1 MRLCLFPVHF
11 MPTPS
16 VDILVPVWNNPFET
30 RACLAAILKH
40 SPDARLIV
48 VANGCSRETELML
61 EEFFEPLGERAL
73 FLLSDRNLGLV
84 PAVNQGLARSDSD
97 YTVIVRPNVM
107 VCHGWLDAM
116 LKSAE
121 ASNAGLVTPIF
132 YGDGMPDNTTP
143 IGGCTLIE
151 TCLLSFSTLLIKG
164 EMRMLI
170 GSFDEGLDGGENC
183 LLDYLLRAG
192 KNGYRTYCS
201 AQPRLLCSPNTVF
214 GSAERIQAIQERS
227 RTIIRERWGDKRRF
241 YVYCGNETRADEM
254 HELVE
259 ALLQQ
264 SRKGAQITLLLHWRQ
279 YRECIKRGWNG
290 LHTNFSLRRLAFL
303 RAERELAKIAAGF
316 NSSDDNEFIAVRGT
330 RQVPFPGVT
339 DAQYWEELFG
349 SVKEI

>member
-1 MRLCLFPVHF
+1 MRLCIFPVYF

-30 RACLAAILKH
+30 RACLAAILEH

-48 VANGCSRETELML
+48 VANGSSRETELML

-84 PAVNQGLARSDSD
+84 PAINQGLARSDSD
-97 YTVIVRPNVM
+97 YAVIVRPNVM
-107 VCHGWLDAM
+107 VCHGWLDSL

-121 ASNAGLVTPIF
+121 ASSAGLVTPLF
-132 YGDGMPDNTTP
+132 YGDGMPDSARP
-143 IGGCTLIE
+143 VGGSTLVE
-151 TCLLSFSTLLIKG
+151 TCSLSFSTLLIKG
-164 EMRMLI
+164 EMRMLM
-170 GSFDEGLDGGENC
+170 GGFDEGLDGGEIC
-183 LLDYLLRAG
+183 LLDYVLRAE

-201 AQPRLLCSPNTVF
+201 AQPRLLCSPGTVF

-227 RTIIRERWGDKRRF
+227 RVIIRERWGDQRSF
-241 YVYCGNETRADEM
+241 CVYCGKEAGADEM

-264 SRKGAQITLLLHWRQ
+264 SRKGAEISLLLHWRQ

-290 LHTNFSLRRLAFL
+290 LHTNLTLRRLIFWGAG
-303 RAERELAKIAAGF
+303 RELAKIVAGF
-316 NSSDDNEFIAVRGT
+316 NSSDVNGVTAVRGM
-330 RQVPFPGVT
+330 RSVPFPGVT
-339 DAQYWEELFG
+339 DAPYWGDLF
-349 SVKEI
+349 